1 MAGRHTTTAGLFV
14 PADSA
19 LHRLPPQC
27 KLVAGFAFVLV
38 VVATPREAFWA
49 FGAYAALLAGA
60 ARLGRLPLGFVLRR
74 LTIEAPFVAFAF
86 FMPFFG
92 QGDKVDVLGLPL
104 YVDGLWAAWNILVK
118 GTLGVATT
126 VVLAGT
132 TPVAELLRGMDRLHV
147 PRVFTSI
154 AGFMVRYLE
163 VITDE
168 MHRMSVAR
176 RSRGYDPRWL
186 WQAKAVAVSAGAL
199 FIRSYERGERVYLAM
214 VSRGFDGSLPVLAE
228 EGGAPARQWA
238 FSLALPAAAA
248 AIAVTAI
255 VQLGRASVS

>member
-1 MAGRHTTTAGLFV
+1 MAGRHALAGGLFV
-14 PADSA
+14 PGDSP
-19 LHRLPPQC
+19 LHRLRPQC
-27 KLVAGFAFVLV
+27 KLAAALLFVLA

-49 FGAYAALLAGA
+49 FGCYALLVVGA
-60 ARLGRLPLGFVLRR
+60 ARLGHLPLRFVLRR

-92 QGDKVDVLGLPL
+92 QGDRVDVLGLHL

-118 GTLGVATT
+118 GTLGVAAT

-132 TPVAELLRGMDRLHV
+132 TPVPELLHGMERLHV

-163 VITDE
+163 VIVDE

-186 WQAKAVAVSAGAL
+186 WQAKAVATSAGAL

-214 VSRGFDGSLPVLAE
+214 VARGFDGTLPVLAE
-228 EGGAPARQWA
+228 EGAPARQWA
-238 FSLALPAAAA
+238 VSLALPAVAA
-248 AIAVTAI
+248 AIAL
-255 VQLGRASVS
+255 LGWLSLR

>member
-1 MAGRHTTTAGLFV
+1 MSGKHATTSGLFV
-14 PADSA
+14 PGDSY
-19 LHRLPPQC
+19 LHRLRPQC
-27 KLVAGFAFVLV
+27 KLVAIFLFVLA

-49 FGAYAALLAGA
+49 FGCYALLLAGA
-60 ARLGRLPLGFVLRR
+60 ARLGHLPLRFVLRR
-74 LTIEAPFVAFAF
+74 LTIETPFVAFAF

-92 QGDKVDVLGLPL
+92 EGDKVDLLGLHL

-118 GTLGVATT
+118 GTLGVAST

-132 TPVAELLRGMDRLHV
+132 TPVAELLHGMDRLHI

-186 WQAKAVAVSAGAL
+186 WQARAVATSAGTL

-214 VSRGFDGSLPVLAE
+214 VSRGFEGSLPVLADE
-228 EGGAPARQWA
+228 GAPARQWA
-238 FSLALPAAAA
+238 ISLALPAAAA
-248 AIAVTAI
+248 TIAL
-255 VQLGRASVS
+255 LGWRSLS

>member
-1 MAGRHTTTAGLFV
+1 MSGKHATTSGLFV
-14 PADSA
+14 PSDSY
-19 LHRLPPQC
+19 LHRLRPQC
-27 KLVAGFAFVLV
+27 KLVAIFLFVLA

-49 FGAYAALLAGA
+49 FGCYALLLAGA
-60 ARLGRLPLGFVLRR
+60 ARLGHLPLRFVLRR
-74 LTIEAPFVAFAF
+74 LTIETPFVAFAF

-92 QGDKVDVLGLPL
+92 EGDKVALLGLHL

-118 GTLGVATT
+118 GTLGVAST

-132 TPVAELLRGMDRLHV
+132 TPVAELLHGMDRLHI

-186 WQAKAVAVSAGAL
+186 WQARAVATSAGTL

-214 VSRGFDGSLPVLAE
+214 VSRGFEGSLPVLADE
-228 EGGAPARQWA
+228 GAPARQWA
-238 FSLALPAAAA
+238 ISLALPAAAA
-248 AIAVTAI
+248 TIAL
-255 VQLGRASVS
+255 LGWRSLS